1 MQDLYGVRRNRNER
15 RNRRITAL
23 AAIAVLLAVGAIGAA
38 ALPLAVGGESLL
50 ASGSDEPSEAT
61 PPDATLETTASEH
74 DDATQPVQASSD
86 SSAEYE
92 VTPSDAEGEP
102 GERVSVDVDARTL
115 TDDDDADISG
125 YDLRI
130 DYDDEQVE
138 LTDADTYLDD
148 DEELEVDANDGSADV
163 EWTPSGLEI
172 IGDELTDSITDGD
185 SMESMN
191 ATIVTLEFVVVG
203 EPGETGDV
211 DIDDDSQI
219 WDGATGLSE
228 YDDDELNW
236 GEGTV
241 EVAGESDEGDDGED
255 ENETDE
261 ESPENQRVAEFSA
274 VSQDGFVAFDE
285 SSQSDA
291 ESEGVS
297 FPAEDDGETPIE
309 LDGAVYGD
317 GTWESTDVSFP
328 TLDAGAAD
336 ADVEARNGLHG
347 EFDEDADEM
356 TVEGELTVLVDG
368 DEDRSFSF
376 DIDGTT
382 GDSGELSGSGD
393 FDDSAASASLVDNE
407 FLVEDTTGDTVIDSA
422 LGLPSTNEGDNWFDL
437 ALDLEI
443 EESDSVTGTV
453 EGTVEDDDGEPIDG
467 ATVDAADGGPTA
479 ETDDDGTYDLVLESG
494 ATELTVDADGYAEE
508 TVETD
513 VGEAETTTEDVTLE
527 GEESSTAVSIE
538 ADDATAGETVTVDA
552 TVENVGDDAV
562 EQEVTVSVSD
572 EETTETVALDAG
584 DSETVT
590 LEWDV
595 DEDDVDEHTAEV
607 ESEDDHATT
616 DVSVDK
622 SSKSDGESPEGEE
635 GDVDEDEDAF
645 VATSQGGFISFAE
658 DADREVALEEG
669 LEFPSA
675 DEDDEYIQI
684 VGVID
689 DGTWESTSTSFPNL
703 ETDSGIEAEVTAP
716 DGLEGEIDE
725 EGDEMSVEGE
735 LEVAIEGDSDRQFSF
750 EIDTTTGE
758 SEDLTGDADF
768 EDDHATTS
776 LVDNEFLVEDE
787 TGDSIIDS
795 ELDLPADEAGT
806 NWFELDLDLELDVD
820 DEEVDDTESSSD
832 AESDDED
839 DTDGESATG
848 SSTAVA
854 GFGQLLGALGVI
866 AAIGALGIGAF
877 SRFTP

>member
-15 RNRRITAL
+15 RNRRITAF
-23 AAIAVLLAVGAIGAA
+23 AAVAVLLAVLAIGVV
-38 ALPLAVGGESLL
+38 ALPLAAGGGESLL
-50 ASGSDEPSEAT
+50 ASGSDETSEAT
-61 PPDATLETTASEH
+61 PPDATLETVPSDGGE
-74 DDATQPVQASSD
+74 QSMQASSD

-102 GERVSVDVDARTL
+102 GERVSVDVDARTV

-125 YDLRI
+125 YDLRL

-138 LTDADTYLDD
+138 LTDADTYLD

-241 EVAGESDEGDDGED
+241 EVTGESEEGDDGED
-255 ENETDE
+255 ENESDE
-261 ESPENQRVAEFSA
+261 ESPEDQRVDEFSA
-274 VSQDGFVAFDE
+274 ASQDGFVAFDE

-309 LDGAVYGD
+309 LDGVVYGD
-317 GTWESTDVSFP
+317 DTWESTDVSFP

-336 ADVEARNGLHG
+336 ADVEARDGLHG

-393 FDDSAASASLVDNE
+393 FDDSSASASLVDNE
-407 FLVEDTTGDTVIDSA
+407 FLVEDTTGDTIIDSA

-443 EESDSVTGTV
+443 EESDSITGTV
-453 EGTVEDDDGEPIDG
+453 DG
-467 ATVDAADGGPTA
+467 
-479 ETDDDGTYDLVLESG
+479 
-494 ATELTVDADGYAEE
+494 

-513 VGEAETTTEDVTLE
+513 VGEAETTTEDVILE
-527 GEESSTAVSIE
+527 GEESATAVSID
-538 ADDATAGETVTVDA
+538 ADDATADEAVTVDA
-552 TVENVGDDAV
+552 TVENEGDDSL
-562 EQEVTVSVSD
+562 EQDVTVSVGD
-572 EETTETVALDAG
+572 EETAETVAVDAG
-584 DSETVT
+584 DEETVT

-595 DEDDVDEHTAEV
+595 DEDDVGEHTAAV
-607 ESEDDHATT
+607 ESEDDRATT
-616 DVSVDK
+616 DVSVDE
-622 SSKSDGESPEGEE
+622 SSETNDESPAGED
-635 GDVDEDEDAF
+635 GEDEDAF
-645 VATSQGGFISFAE
+645 VANSQGGFISFAE
-658 DADREVALEEG
+658 DADREAALEEG

-675 DEDDEYIQI
+675 GEDDEHIQI

-716 DGLEGEIDE
+716 DGLEGEINE
-725 EGDEMSVEGE
+725 EGDEMTVEGE

-750 EIDTTTGE
+750 EIDTITGE

-820 DEEVDDTESSSD
+820 DEEVDDTESSGS

-839 DTDGESATG
+839 EDDAGDESATG

-854 GFGQLLGALGVI
+854 GFGQFLGVIGVI
-866 AAIGALGIGAF
+866 AAIGALGIGVF
-877 SRFTP
+877 SRFDP